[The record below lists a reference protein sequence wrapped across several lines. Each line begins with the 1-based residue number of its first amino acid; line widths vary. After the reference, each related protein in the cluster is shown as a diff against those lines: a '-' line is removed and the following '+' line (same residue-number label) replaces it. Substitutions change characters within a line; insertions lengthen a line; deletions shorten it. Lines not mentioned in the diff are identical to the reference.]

1 MLAAL
6 ILAGALASA
15 LLARTAIAIDL
26 PRDRPT
32 VNEAVVVIPAET
44 PRRPRRH

>member
-1 MLAAL
+1 MLATL
-6 ILAGALASA
+6 ILAGALVSE
-15 LLARTAIAIDL
+15 LLARTAIDL